1 MASAL
6 HRVCNEAGLAASTE
20 VQCIPG
26 STNVPA
32 DLYIYSSASDTKPT
46 AVDVGVIS
54 PQYNSWSAEQGYTMH
69 RMEEVKL
76 RKYADDLKSAPHL
89 RFVPFVVST
98 YGSLGTK
105 ARSFVSYL
113 ASCLCKRVVWS
124 LLDAQHY
131 VRRVVQASV
140 MAFMG
145 AQMLTTLNMVSRA

>member
-1 MASAL
+1 
-6 HRVCNEAGLAASTE
+6 
-20 VQCIPG
+20 
-26 STNVPA
+26 
-32 DLYIYSSASDTKPT
+32 
-46 AVDVGVIS
+46 
-54 PQYNSWSAEQGYTMH
+54 MH

-98 YGSLGTK
+98 YGSLGAK
-105 ARSFVSYL
+105 ARSFVSFL
-113 ASCLCKRVVWS
+113 ASCLCKRLVWS